1 VRYVLLF
8 YGDIE
13 APAVAGLR
21 VELAASGELAGGEWL
36 AAVDLTR
43 TVRVRGG
50 ATEVTGG
57 PYADADAG
65 EPLAGYLL
73 VDCATPERAAEIA
86 ARVRGG
92 AGVEIRL
99 GGTPADVES

>member
-1 VRYVLLF
+1 VLLV
-8 YGDIE
+8 YGRGG
-13 APAVAGLR
+13 AASVAELR
-21 VELAASGELAGGEWL
+21 AELAASGELAGGDWL
-36 AAVDLTR
+36 ATVDLTR